1 MSYEYIRVVSDKRK
15 NVVYSWIMI
24 HLGEETNSAYQLV
37 VIEDTMIIAVFLKMR
52 KFLQNDVIN
61 EFETENT
68 IIYVLADMSSKVILG
83 K

>member
-1 MSYEYIRVVSDKRK
+1 MIFDIGYYFVHPWV
-15 NVVYSWIMI
+15 MI
-24 HLGEETNSAYQLV
+24 HLGEKTDSAYQLV
-37 VIEDTMIIAVFLKMR
+37 VIEDAMVIAVFLKMR

-68 IIYVLADMSSKVILG
+68 IIYVLADMFSKVILG

>member
-1 MSYEYIRVVSDKRK
+1 
-15 NVVYSWIMI
+15 MI
-24 HLGEETNSAYQLV
+24 HLGEKTDSAYQLV
-37 VIEDTMIIAVFLKMR
+37 VIEDAMVIAVFLKMR

-68 IIYVLADMSSKVILG
+68 IIYVLADMFSKVILG